1 MWIVSYTDAEI
12 GWRVTALLPTHEA
25 ALHKQAW
32 AKARG
37 HFNVQI
43 KFKGAK

>member
-12 GWRVTALLPTHEA
+12 GWHITVLVPTHEA
-25 ALHKQAW
+25 ALRKQAW

-37 HFNVQI
+37 HSNVQI